1 MGRAKEYRQRL
12 KYQVASARKK
22 TLESLLA
29 VRFAEELGMSET
41 EARLLGYR
49 TGRWII
55 SQPGVRGPNQILF
68 DAVSGRDSFS
78 RKHKTL
84 AIRDLLCMAF

>member
-29 VRFAEELGMSET
+29 VRFADELGMSET

-49 TGRWII
+49 TDRWILN
-55 SQPGVRGPNQILF
+55 QPGVRGPNQIIF
-68 DAVSGRDSFS
+68 NAVEGRESFS
-78 RKHKTL
+78 RRHKSL
-84 AIRDLLCMAF
+84 KNQAYSLRC